1 MFDYSIDE
9 KYVQDGLFTN
19 VLKISHNCPG
29 YYTVQKGG
37 FYFQNYEINAQS
49 LQELG
54 GRYLLSAA
62 YIDHC
67 EDTGL
72 KLIREDPFETEDSYY
87 RIYLYRVME

>member
-1 MFDYSIDE
+1 M
-9 KYVQDGLFTN
+9 
-19 VLKISHNCPG
+19 
-29 YYTVQKGG
+29 
-37 FYFQNYEINAQS
+37 
-49 LQELG
+49 G